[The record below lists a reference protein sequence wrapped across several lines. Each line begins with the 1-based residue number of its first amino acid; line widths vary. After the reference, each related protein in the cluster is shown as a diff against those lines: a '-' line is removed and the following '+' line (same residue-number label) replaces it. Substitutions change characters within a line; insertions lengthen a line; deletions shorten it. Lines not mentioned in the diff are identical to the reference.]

1 MTSLKSTRNVQS
13 GLLIFFRFNLA
24 RNLLPRVPYA
34 PHDRTSAHD
43 APLAHTTPRPMGP
56 HVVLL
61 TFSRSPKEFREILMN
76 ATELAKCR
84 RNLETHGCAV
94 ELPSGAKIFV
104 NVEVY
109 GAVMEALHLS
119 GFSLCRK
126 NVIVSP
132 SLKNTVV
139 GLVRSLRSSLS
150 VQPRGDGV
158 LPLGLASDIAASM
171 LPLPLEY
178 KSTFIQIRVPN
189 SLASS
194 SDDGWNARSAPSRL
208 LKPR

>member
-1 MTSLKSTRNVQS
+1 
-13 GLLIFFRFNLA
+13 
-24 RNLLPRVPYA
+24 
-34 PHDRTSAHD
+34 
-43 APLAHTTPRPMGP
+43 MG
-56 HVVLL
+56 
-61 TFSRSPKEFREILMN
+61 EILMN
-76 ATELAKCR
+76 ATELAECR
-84 RNLETHGCAV
+84 RDLEAHGCAV

-104 NVEVY
+104 SVEVY
-109 GAVMEALHLS
+109 GAVMEALRLS
-119 GFSLCRK
+119 GLSLCRK

-178 KSTFIQIRVPN
+178 TSTFIHIRVPN
-189 SLASS
+189 SLA
-194 SDDGWNARSAPSRL
+194 
-208 LKPR
+208 